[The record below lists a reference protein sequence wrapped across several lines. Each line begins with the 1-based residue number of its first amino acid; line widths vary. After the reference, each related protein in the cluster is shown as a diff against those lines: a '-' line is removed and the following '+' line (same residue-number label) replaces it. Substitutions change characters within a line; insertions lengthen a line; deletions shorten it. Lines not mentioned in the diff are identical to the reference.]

1 MSAIRRLIVAL
12 GIVPGVLFHVTDPAV
27 NAAVAAFHAAV

>member
-12 GIVPGVLFHVTDPAV
+12 GIVGVAGVAGPDWAFAVPGGG
-27 NAAVAAFHAAV
+27 